1 MTKRKS
7 VVSKILLLVVLL
19 TLVSCCFLG
28 STFARYTSG
37 GSGSATLNVA
47 KWAIDIKGGATEGGM
62 DVDFAEK
69 LSPSKYDYE
78 TSVGDEYTAGTTR
91 SNTTGKLLVATIS
104 NNGDVGALVTV
115 TAGEVEVTA
124 GTTFSDPTVE
134 EVKEVFSIKLW
145 YGTSEGADS
154 ATNAITSGS
163 TEITLNAT
171 NGVIYIYAE
180 VIWTSD
186 TENITGTD
194 ADERDTW
201 IGENVTSVSYNISYT
216 AVQNTELPN
225 A

>member
-1 MTKRKS
+1 MTKRKN
-7 VVSKILLLVVLL
+7 VVSKMLLLVVIL
-19 TLVSCCFLG
+19 TLISCCFLG
-28 STFARYTSG
+28 STFARYTSD

-62 DVDFAEK
+62 SVNFAEK
-69 LSPSKYDYE
+69 LSPSKYDYN
-78 TSVGDEYTAGTTR
+78 TTVDGEYTANTVR
-91 SNTTGKLLVATIS
+91 SNSTGKLLIATI
-104 NNGDVGALVTV
+104 NNTGDVGALVTV
-115 TAGEVEVTA
+115 TAGGVVVNTEAVY
-124 GTTFSDPTVE
+124 SDPTE
-134 EVKEVFSIKLW
+134 AEVKEVFSIKLW
-145 YGTSEGADS
+145 YGTTNDAEK
-154 ATNAITSGS
+154 ATTEITSGS
-163 TEITLNAT
+163 MEIPLNAT

-201 IGENVTSVSYNISYT
+201 IGKNVTSVSYNISYK

>member
-1 MTKRKS
+1 MTKRKN
-7 VVSKILLLVVLL
+7 VVSKMLLLVLIL
-19 TLVSCCFLG
+19 TLISCCFLG
-28 STFARYTSG
+28 STFARYTSKG
-37 GSGSATLNVA
+37 DGKATLHVA
-47 KWAIDIKGGATEGGM
+47 KWAIDIEGGANEGGTS
-62 DVDFAEK
+62 VNFAEK
-69 LSPSKYDYE
+69 LSPSKYDYK

-104 NNGDVGALVTV
+104 NTGDVGALVTV

-124 GTTFSDPTVE
+124 GTTFSDPTAE

-163 TEITLNAT
+163 TPITLDAT
-171 NGVIYIYAE
+171 NGVVYIYAE

-186 TENITGTD
+186 TASATGAE
-194 ADERDTW
+194 ADVRDTW
-201 IGENVTSVSYNISYT
+201 IGENVTSVSYPISYK